1 MRGQKHLLDVDP
13 DDLVSLHNATSS
25 TGCDQGEV
33 VRAHK
38 RSRQCNPSPHQHT
51 PSPQLAA
58 NISQSSRSPPALL
71 SESNIRTTY
80 GASSSLDLTD
90 CPKQTRED
98 WCAGLFASSP
108 SSSHW
113 SSNSASPVAIS
124 HSTPTRRRDQRSNS
138 IPSLDRKP
146 TIFKH
151 FDVSR
156 RSELQENEEL
166 ILGITSYPSPRY
178 KHEGCSPKPA
188 ASNGFHRILSGLNH
202 LRIRDQYTTRSPES
216 LSRSTSSRSAM
227 TLQTPPSDSSR
238 RSFAIYGDD
247 NEQNQ

>member
-1 MRGQKHLLDVDP
+1 MPGQKHLLDVDP
-13 DDLVSLHNATSS
+13 EDLVSSHTATSS
-25 TGCDQGEV
+25 TGCGQGEV

-38 RSRQCNPSPHQHT
+38 RSRQCTSSPHQHT
-51 PSPQLAA
+51 PSPQLA
-58 NISQSSRSPPALL
+58 SRSPPALL

-80 GASSSLDLTD
+80 GASLSLDLTD
-90 CPKQTRED
+90 CPKQTRKD

-124 HSTPTRRRDQRSNS
+124 HSAPTRRRDQRSS
-138 IPSLDRKP
+138 FIPSLDSKP
-146 TIFKH
+146 TIYQH
-151 FDVSR
+151 PNASI
-156 RSELQENEEL
+156 RSELQENEEVV
-166 ILGITSYPSPRY
+166 LGVISYPSPRY

-188 ASNGFHRILSGLNH
+188 ASNGFHHILSGLNH

-227 TLQTPPSDSSR
+227 TLQTPPSGSSR
-238 RSFAIYGDD
+238 RSFAIYSDN

>member
-1 MRGQKHLLDVDP
+1 MPGQKHLLDLDP
-13 DDLVSLHNATSS
+13 EGLVSFHTATSS
-25 TGCDQGEV
+25 TGCGQGEV

-38 RSRQCNPSPHQHT
+38 RSRQCTPSPHQRT

-90 CPKQTRED
+90 CPKQTRKD
-98 WCAGLFASSP
+98 WCVGLFPSSP

-124 HSTPTRRRDQRSNS
+124 HSTPTRQRDQRSS
-138 IPSLDRKP
+138 FIPSLDSKP
-146 TIFKH
+146 SIYQH
-151 FDVSR
+151 PDASI
-156 RSELQENEEL
+156 RSELQENEEV

-188 ASNGFHRILSGLNH
+188 ASNGFHHILSGLNH

-227 TLQTPPSDSSR
+227 TLQTPPSGSSR
-238 RSFAIYGDD
+238 RCFAIYGDN